1 MKTWITGFICVMSAI
16 AGAAEAASG
25 TVAETAPAVVVV
37 EKVPVLPQST
47 TVRIEPAA
55 VRPASSARTVESS
68 TAPEPRQTRVV
79 YQPRPV
85 RDTTPSRPMTVER
98 RSASPGSSTNR
109 LRPNLPGLR

>member
-16 AGAAEAASG
+16 AGAAETASG
-25 TVAETAPAVVVV
+25 TVAETAPAAVV

-55 VRPASSARTVESS
+55 VRPAASARAVESS

-85 RDTTPSRPMTVER
+85 LDTTPSRPMTVER
-98 RSASPGSSTNR
+98 RSVSPGSSTNR